1 MSILPLA
8 SYVLP
13 EQAVAELKVVQF
25 LMAQSTGRHQ
35 LEAKAPAWII
45 ECLRQSQVVLI
56 GVPWGVA
63 SALVSL
69 AVDSIALPLA
79 YCHNKDRH
87 LCVIPH
93 LDHQAETRG
102 AELDLVP
109 ITGAPRSAVAIPAEP
124 RDERPA
130 QGHRG

>member
-1 MSILPLA
+1 MGFSPLA

-69 AVDSIALPLA
+69 AVDSSALPLA
-79 YCHNKDRH
+79 HRHNQH
-87 LCVIPH
+87 QYLAIPH
-93 LDHQAETRG
+93 LVDQAKSCGT
-102 AELDLVP
+102 ELDLV
-109 ITGAPRSAVAIPAEP
+109 AV
-124 RDERPA
+124 
-130 QGHRG
+130 G